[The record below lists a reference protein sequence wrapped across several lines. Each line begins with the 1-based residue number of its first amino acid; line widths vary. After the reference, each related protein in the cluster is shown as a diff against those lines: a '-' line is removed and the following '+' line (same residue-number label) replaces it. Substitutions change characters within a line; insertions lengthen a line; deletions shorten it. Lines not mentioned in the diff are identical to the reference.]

1 MLNHRDTVISQYANS
16 PTILQ
21 LIDSMNSYIDP
32 RTNMQDFYDYVWNVD
47 TAEGFGLD
55 IWGKIVGVGR
65 SLRVVADLDAF
76 GFSES
81 LVYQPFDQAPF
92 FSPSD
97 IGTIELEDAEY
108 RKLILIKALANISAM
123 NAKTLNLL
131 LRQLFDGRRCYV
143 LDIGS
148 MQMRYVFEF
157 ALTQMDYAI
166 LTQSNVMPRP
176 AGVQLSFLQVDA
188 ASTFGF
194 DGSELQPFDQGV
206 FYTPLP

>member
-21 LIDSMNSYIDP
+21 LIDSMNGYIDP
-32 RTNMQDFYDYVWNVD
+32 RINMQNFYDYVWNVD
-47 TAEGFGLD
+47 TAQGFGLD
-55 IWGKIVGVGR
+55 VWGKIVGVGR
-65 SLRVVADLDAF
+65 SLRVVADLEAF
-76 GFSES
+76 GFNEG

-92 FSPSD
+92 FSASD
-97 IGTIELEDAEY
+97 IEVVELDDDDY

-143 LDIGS
+143 IDVGA

-157 ALTQMDYAI
+157 TLTPIEYAL
-166 LTQSNVMPRP
+166 LTQSGVMPRP
-176 AGVQLSFLQVDA
+176 AGVQFSILQFDPE
-188 ASTFGF
+188 STFGF
-194 DGSELQPFDQGV
+194 NGSDLQPFDQGV
-206 FYTPLP
+206 FYTPAP